1 MNGILKES
9 GIEIVSVRSRRM
21 KVGDP
26 NRNKLHDK
34 CILTVNYGDDR
45 R

>member
-1 MNGILKES
+1 MVSSKMELHIS
-9 GIEIVSVRSRRM
+9 SVRSRGM

-34 CILTVNYGDDR
+34 CILTVNYGDGR

>member
-1 MNGILKES
+1 MN
-9 GIEIVSVRSRRM
+9 SVRSRGM

-34 CILTVNYGDDR
+34 CILTVNYGDGR